1 MCKVYTGHVQE
12 IIMRGNPVMTLFLT
26 VLIDNYD
33 SNTVTG
39 INSLSLP
46 PRYEVVLDM

>member
-33 SNTVTG
+33 TNITRTQTQTH
-39 INSLSLP
+39 
-46 PRYEVVLDM
+46 